1 MLWDYSADE
10 AAKVKKPDLEL
21 AGTFECW
28 VGLAEIGIVLSVEVW
43 FMGKK
48 R

>member
-1 MLWDYSADE
+1 MDYSADE

-21 AGTFECW
+21 AETVECW

-43 FMGKK
+43 SVGKK